1 MAFVNFLRST
11 AGRVLRVIA
20 GLALIAY
27 GSTHASLVGLVLM
40 MIGMV
45 PMVTGLAGIYLIE
58 EVIKTG
64 GARQVPARRPR
75 EHRA

>member
-1 MAFVNFLRST
+1 MAFVNFVRST

-20 GLALIAY
+20 GFTLIVY

-40 MIGMV
+40 MIGVV
-45 PMVTGLAGIYLIE
+45 PLVTGLAGIYLGE
-58 EVIKTG
+58 GSGGDRPRQG
-64 GARQVPARRPR
+64 GAQRPR

>member
-11 AGRVLRVIA
+11 AGRMLRVIA

-40 MIGMV
+40 MIGVV
-45 PMVTGLAGIYLIE
+45 PVVTGLAGIYLGE
-58 EVIKTG
+58 GSG
-64 GARQVPARRPR
+64 GARPRQAGAQRPR